1 MLSFNGLDVNVSVN
15 KQSCLIL
22 SPKHHLR
29 KLFIMEKFMFTTLII
44 FKIGEFLCSV
54 QDPDLIGCPIIK
66 LTKDRKHGGQIQL
79 ELLTHMEN
87 NWYMD
92 YTLYFWINLCH
103 TQLQC
108 LRSGK
113 KCNCYCHLYTIWA
126 EIVAGVNH
134 FSTCSITEILW
145 IVALPKKIGRGL
157 HYCRYLT
164 KCVKSR
170 LSVVN
175 MFTRLYW

>member
-1 MLSFNGLDVNVSVN
+1 MNVSVN

-22 SPKHHLR
+22 SLKHHLR
-29 KLFIMEKFMFTTLII
+29 KLFIMEKIIFTTLII
-44 FKIGEFLCSV
+44 FKIREFLCSV
-54 QDPDLIGCPIIK
+54 QDPDLIGCPKIK
-66 LTKDRKHGGQIQL
+66 LIKDRKHGGQIQL

-87 NWYMD
+87 NRYMD

-134 FSTCSITEILW
+134 SYSCTITEILCSCS
-145 IVALPKKIGRGL
+145 LSQKKIRKRATLVQPVIKNFNL
-157 HYCRYLT
+157 HCLNWL
-164 KCVKSR
+164 KLQLFK
-170 LSVVN
+170 
-175 MFTRLYW
+175 